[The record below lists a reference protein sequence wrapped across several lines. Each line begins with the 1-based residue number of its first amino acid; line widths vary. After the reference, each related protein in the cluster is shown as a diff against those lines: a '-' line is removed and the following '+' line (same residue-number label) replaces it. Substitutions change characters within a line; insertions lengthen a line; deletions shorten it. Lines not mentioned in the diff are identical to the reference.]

1 MATPT
6 TAGAIAGP
14 PPSAIVEQT
23 APRSEKTARKPRI
36 SGLDLARGLAMFG
49 MFAAHV
55 GPDPAAG
62 GLLGPFWQAT
72 HGRSS
77 ILFATLAG
85 ISLALLSKPRP
96 GTPHSEVVR
105 RVAVRALLIM
115 GLGTLLVALGTPV
128 VVILAFYG
136 LYFLLAIPFLRVR
149 PRNLLIIAGA
159 WAVLGPVVSL
169 LVQSWQGTNAVV
181 EKINAFDP
189 IALASGEG
197 LTTLLLTGFYPAV
210 TWMPFLLTGLALGR
224 MDIAGISRRLL
235 AGVGVGMAVVGYGL
249 SSLFMRIWPVPEL
262 AGFGGSSSMGAAGPT
277 APGAVGSGATGSA
290 DWGSTDV
297 GSFSPMGGANGDW
310 RYLLDAGP
318 HSGKP
323 FEIIA
328 GIGVA
333 LTVISLCL
341 TLAER
346 FPRATRP
353 VAAVGAMSLTVYTL
367 HVVAINVS
375 GLDAMPGPA
384 LWVWLSFIAG
394 AIAVALAWSSRFRRG
409 PLEQVV
415 HAVSTWRPRSA

>member
-1 MATPT
+1 MTTATPVDPRP
-6 TAGAIAGP
+6 AGDHQDPA
-14 PPSAIVEQT
+14 
-23 APRSEKTARKPRI
+23 APAAAARRPRI
-36 SGLDLARGLAMFG
+36 SGLDLARGLAVFG

-62 GLLGPFWQAT
+62 GLLGPVWQAT

-85 ISLALLSKPRP
+85 ISLALLSRPRP
-96 GTPHSEVVR
+96 GTPHREVLR
-105 RVAVRALLIM
+105 RTTLRALIIL

-136 LYFLLAIPFLRVR
+136 LYFLLALPFLRVR
-149 PRNLLIIAGA
+149 PRNLLITAGA

-169 LVQSWQGTNAVV
+169 LVQSWQGTSAVV
-181 EKINAFDP
+181 EAVDRFDP

-210 TWMPFLLTGLALGR
+210 TWMPFLLVGLALGR
-224 MDIAGISRRLL
+224 MDVARLSRRLL
-235 AGVGVGMAVVGYGL
+235 AGVGVGMAVVGYGV
-249 SSLFMRIWPVPEL
+249 SSVLERIWPMPEL
-262 AGFGGSSSMGAAGPT
+262 AGFGSSTPPGPAGS
-277 APGAVGSGATGSA
+277 APAGSA
-290 DWGSTDV
+290 DWGSMDV
-297 GSFSPMGGANGDW
+297 GSSSPMSGAGGDW

-318 HSGKP
+318 HSGTP

-333 LTVISLCL
+333 LAVIAACL
-341 TLAER
+341 VLAER

-375 GLDAMPGPA
+375 GLDALPGPA
-384 LWVWLSFIAG
+384 AWVWVSFVAG
-394 AIAVALAWSSRFRRG
+394 AVVVALAWSSRFRRG

-415 HAVSTWRPRSA
+415 HVLSTRRTRAV